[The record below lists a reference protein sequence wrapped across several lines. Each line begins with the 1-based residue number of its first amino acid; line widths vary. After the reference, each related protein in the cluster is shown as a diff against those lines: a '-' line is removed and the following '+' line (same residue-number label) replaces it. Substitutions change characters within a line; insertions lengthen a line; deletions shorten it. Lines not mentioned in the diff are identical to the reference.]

1 MKVWLRLPA
10 LGPGS
15 GSTLDKTEEFLNDIL
30 SVHSKK
36 LIKKPGLW
44 IRIRIRMDPHSFSL
58 MDPDPH
64 SICGSG
70 SGSRRVNL
78 STKN

>member
-30 SVHSKK
+30 SVRFKK

-44 IRIRIRMDPHSFSL
+44 IRIRMDPHSFSL
-58 MDPDPH
+58 LDPDP
-64 SICGSG
+64 GG
-70 SGSRRVNL
+70 
-78 STKN
+78 

>member
-30 SVHSKK
+30 SVRSKK

-44 IRIRIRMDPHSFSL
+44 IRSWMDPHSFSL
-58 MDPDPH
+58 LDPDPH